1 MPGFASLLAASAA
14 AVRVASLNMCTDEY
28 LLLLAR
34 PQEIASVSRLSRDPA
49 DSSLW
54 RLGRRFPGNRG
65 DLESALKTRPNLLI
79 TMGGGGRSTAMI
91 AQRMGLRTLD
101 LPFPATIADVANGMR
116 LVARALGDERRARPW
131 QRRLAQLQ
139 ASAPAPN
146 DAIFL
151 GAGGNSVGA
160 QSVEAEWMGLAG
172 LKQRALP
179 GGRATLELLATRPPS
194 VLLRSTY
201 RRTERSLGQT
211 WLEHPLARPTA
222 SKVVT
227 VDGRPWTCAGPLM
240 LDEVERLR
248 AQL

>member
-1 MPGFASLLAASAA
+1 MPGFASLLAVS

-49 DSSLW
+49 DSSIW
-54 RLGRRFPGNRG
+54 QLGRRFPGNRG

-79 TMGGGGRSTAMI
+79 TMGGGGRATAMI
-91 AQRMGLRTLD
+91 ARKLGLRTLD
-101 LPFPATIADVANGMR
+101 LPFPAAIDDVSKSMT
-116 LVARALGDERRARPW
+116 LVAHALGNERRANAW
-131 QRRLAQLQ
+131 QGRLARLKR
-139 ASAPAPN
+139 AVPAGR

-160 QSVEAEWMGLAG
+160 KSVEAEWMRLAG
-172 LKQRALP
+172 LTQRPLP
-179 GGRATLELLATRPPS
+179 GGRATLEQLATDPPS

-211 WLEHPLARPTA
+211 WLDHPLARPKA
-222 SKVVT
+222 SKIVT
-227 VDGRPWTCAGPLM
+227 IDGRPWTCAGPLM
-240 LDEVERLR
+240 VGEVERLR
-248 AQL
+248 SRL

>member
-1 MPGFASLLAASAA
+1 MPGFASLLAVSA
-14 AVRVASLNMCTDEY
+14 AVRAASLNMCSDEY

-54 RLGRRFPGNRG
+54 KLGSRFPGNHG
-65 DLESALKTRPNLLI
+65 TLESALATRPNLLI
-79 TMGGGGRSTAMI
+79 TMGGSGRSTALI
-91 AQRMGLRTLD
+91 ARRMGLRTLD
-101 LPFPATIADVANGMR
+101 LPFPATIDDVARNMR
-116 LVARALGDERRARPW
+116 LVAAALGDRRRASRW
-131 QRRLAQLQ
+131 IGQLTALRKERLASQ
-139 ASAPAPN
+139 

-160 QSVEAEWMGLAG
+160 QSVEAEWMQLAG

-179 GGRATLELLATRPPS
+179 AGRASLELLATRPPRI
-194 VLLRSTY
+194 LLRSTY

-211 WLEHPLARPTA
+211 WLDHPLARPGA
-222 SKVVT
+222 SRIIP

-240 LDEVERLR
+240 VNEVSRLR
-248 AQL
+248 RAI